1 MHRRKVITATL
12 AAAFVATTAFAAPA
26 QAAVADVDNG
36 TITGRVVTPAGRPAA
51 GVKVTVDDIEI
62 ARPFTTTTAVDGR
75 YSIEVPAGDSYVVS
89 FTDGHFQQ
97 YSPRKLSYD
106 QARVYTVR
114 EGRTL
119 RVSERLFRAATLG
132 GRLTDS
138 AGAPVAGASVDFIN
152 TETAFGL
159 TATTDA
165 NGYYRFEKLA
175 PGTVKVY
182 FRTADGRSQWAHQA
196 TSYEEADV
204 ATLEL
209 GRVTTVSDSLL
220 AP

>member
-26 QAAVADVDNG
+26 QAAEADVDNG

-51 GVKVTVDDIEI
+51 GIKVTVDDIDI
-62 ARPFTTTTAVDGR
+62 ARPFTTTTAADGR

-89 FTDGHFQQ
+89 FTNGHLQQ
-97 YSPRKLSYD
+97 YSPRALSYE
-106 QARVYTVR
+106 QAKVYTVR

-119 RVSERLFRAATLG
+119 RVGERLFRPATLT
-132 GRLTDS
+132 GRLTDEN
-138 AGAPVAGASVDFIN
+138 GAAVAGASVDFVN
-152 TETAFGL
+152 TENAFGL
-159 TATTDA
+159 RVTTDA
-165 NGYYRFEKLA
+165 NGYYRFDKLA
-175 PGTVKVY
+175 PGSVKVQ
-182 FRTADGRSQWAHQA
+182 FHAADGRQQWAHQA
-196 TSYEEADV
+196 ASYEEADV

-220 AP
+220 PQ